1 MRQYLAMDHKPSYEH
16 PVLHPK
22 AEQFP
27 AFESP
32 FRRAPEQARTI
43 FLVTLIAA
51 CVPLAV
57 GLLMFGWRAGVV
69 TAIAVASCAIVER
82 LYFIVTRTPALLGRS
97 HAYLTGL
104 LLALTLPAYVPW
116 YVPVVAGAFAII
128 VGKGV
133 FGGIGHFLWQP
144 ALVGRLAVAVMFP
157 MTLTAPVA
165 SYPTTGPVLA
175 RTQLLFGDINNTRH
189 VGEVR
194 NWRRTS
200 APQGADAML
209 VNKPMETLRGL
220 TLTKVP
226 QFSALGYVP
235 EDVRHAKPSVLSKLP
250 AMKDMI
256 LGARPGGIGETGVLV
271 ILIAGMYLV
280 YRNYVKLHLPL
291 AFILTAG
298 LVAAV
303 APIKLAGVEDSIVTI
318 WWPVL
323 ARTGYDAELIHHDVG
338 QVYVVYQLLSGE
350 LLLAAFFLA
359 TEMTSRPVG
368 PGSQVIFGIGCG
380 ALAMLLQL
388 YVNTP
393 IPAYM
398 AVLAMNTF
406 TPVIDAI
413 WRPRVLGQPRMAWLP
428 WKKKLPGKTG
438 TGSSES

>member
-1 MRQYLAMDHKPSYEH
+1 MDDKPSYEH
-16 PVLHPK
+16 RTLGTE
-22 AEQFP
+22 AEQF
-27 AFESP
+27 AALESP
-32 FRRAPEQARTI
+32 FHRAPEQARTI
-43 FLVTLIAA
+43 FRVTLIAA
-51 CVPLAV
+51 CAPLSV
-57 GLLMFGWRAGVV
+57 GLLMFGWRAGIV
-69 TAIAVASCAIVER
+69 TALAVASCAIVER
-82 LYFIVTRTPALLGRS
+82 LYFMVTRTPALLGRS

-144 ALVGRLAVAVMFP
+144 ALVGRLAVAVIFP
-157 MTLTAPVA
+157 AILTAPSA
-165 SYPTTGPVLA
+165 DYPAAGPVLA
-175 RTQLLFGDINNTRH
+175 RTQLLFGDITKTRY

-194 NWRRTS
+194 NWRQKS
-200 APQGADAML
+200 APPGADAML
-209 VNKPMETLRGL
+209 INKPMETLRGL
-220 TLTKVP
+220 TLAKIP
-226 QFSALGYVP
+226 EFSALGYVP
-235 EDVRHAKPSVLSKLP
+235 DDVPRARPSALSKLP
-250 AMKDMI
+250 TMKDMV
-256 LGARPGGIGETGVLV
+256 LGARPGGIGETGVIV

-303 APIKLAGVEDSIVTI
+303 APIKLAGAGDSIITI
-318 WWPVL
+318 WWPML
-323 ARTGYDAELIHHDVG
+323 ARTAPDAESIRHDVG
-338 QVYVVYQLLSGE
+338 QVYVCDQLRSSE

-428 WKKKLPGKTG
+428 WKRKLTA
-438 TGSSES
+438 